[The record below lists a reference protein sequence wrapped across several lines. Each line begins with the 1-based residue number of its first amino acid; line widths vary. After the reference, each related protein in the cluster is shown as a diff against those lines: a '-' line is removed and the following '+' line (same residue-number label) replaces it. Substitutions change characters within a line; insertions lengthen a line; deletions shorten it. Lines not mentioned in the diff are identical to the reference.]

1 MSFWVVS
8 FGGEEWISCF
18 HKEDK
23 QTNKLKICFCRDIQL
38 SFFLSFLLSID
49 QWRRKID
56 IWRRREGNVRE
67 EKRREEKKEEEQE
80 QEFFGLEIRFCEFS
94 GFVGEG
100 VDVAAVLLTLMVC
113 G

>member
-1 MSFWVVS
+1 MSFWIVS

-18 HKEDK
+18 HKQDK
-23 QTNKLKICFCRDIQL
+23 RTNKPKICFCRDTQL

-56 IWRRREGNVRE
+56 IWKRREGKGRE
-67 EKRREEKKEEEQE
+67 GKKEGEQE
-80 QEFFGLEIRFCEFS
+80 QKNFGLGIRFCEFS

-100 VDVAAVLLTLMVC
+100 VDVAAVLLTVVVC

>member
-8 FGGEEWISCF
+8 FRGEEWISCF

-23 QTNKLKICFCRDIQL
+23 QTNKPKICCRDTQL
-38 SFFLSFLLSID
+38 SFFLSFFFAFYRSVATKNRHLE
-49 QWRRKID
+49 KK
-56 IWRRREGNVRE
+56 RREG
-67 EKRREEKKEEEQE
+67 KGREEKKEGEQE
-80 QEFFGLEIRFCEFS
+80 QELFGLEIRFCEFS

-100 VDVAAVLLTLMVC
+100 VDVAVVLLTVVVC

>member
-23 QTNKLKICFCRDIQL
+23 QTNKPKICCRDTQL
-38 SFFLSFLLSID
+38 SF
-49 QWRRKID
+49 
-56 IWRRREGNVRE
+56 
-67 EKRREEKKEEEQE
+67 KKEGEQE

-100 VDVAAVLLTLMVC
+100 VDVAVVLLTVMVC